1 MKICVPQNMGN
12 LTGWAA
18 YSGLRESFNLLK
30 NMGKKEIWKNRK
42 KEERTE
48 TNKPADTQISN
59 KQSGKKYDYNL
70 LWKKFWVKVSVK
82 YI

>member
-1 MKICVPQNMGN
+1 M
-12 LTGWAA
+12 
-18 YSGLRESFNLLK
+18 E
-30 NMGKKEIWKNRK
+30 KKKIWKNRK

-70 LWKKFWVKVSVK
+70 L
-82 YI
+82 